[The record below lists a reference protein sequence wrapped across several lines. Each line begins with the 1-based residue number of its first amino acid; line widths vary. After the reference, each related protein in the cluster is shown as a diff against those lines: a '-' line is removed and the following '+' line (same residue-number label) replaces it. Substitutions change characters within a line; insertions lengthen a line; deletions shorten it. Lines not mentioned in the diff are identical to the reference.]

1 MEVERRSFFLFVIT
15 VRNSPCNF
23 KGDVNCPAKKREQK
37 HDLFKRH
44 GASPLSALKQSGEN
58 EIPNEK
64 IRSYPATQGTGK
76 EHSCSG
82 ADRRLRRKQGGEA
95 GAAASETRVPPK
107 ERSGCWEPQPVLRL
121 FCKLQCFSIVY
132 TCWQR
137 TIKTVAIFE
146 QVVYNNSD
154 RTPRTSHAS
163 DVSHGET
170 FFYRNSA
177 C

>member
-1 MEVERRSFFLFVIT
+1 MVH
-15 VRNSPCNF
+15 P
-23 KGDVNCPAKKREQK
+23 
-37 HDLFKRH
+37 
-44 GASPLSALKQSGEN
+44 PLPALKQSGEN

-121 FCKLQCFSIVY
+121 FLQI
-132 TCWQR
+132 TM
-137 TIKTVAIFE
+137 
-146 QVVYNNSD
+146 
-154 RTPRTSHAS
+154 
-163 DVSHGET
+163 
-170 FFYRNSA
+170 FFYCIHLLASNDKNS
-177 C
+177 CYF